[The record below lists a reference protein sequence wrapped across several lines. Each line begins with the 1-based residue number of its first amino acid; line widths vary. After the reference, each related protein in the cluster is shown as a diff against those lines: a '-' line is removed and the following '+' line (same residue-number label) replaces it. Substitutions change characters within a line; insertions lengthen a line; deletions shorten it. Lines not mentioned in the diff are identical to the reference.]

1 MLLSLGLT
9 GFLVEALRMHYTQV
23 QPEIA
28 HWSIVG
34 WLIDVTLLRGLDVD
48 SAHTMHLAAWWLHAI
63 LVAAFFATIPVNR
76 FLHVITGP
84 LNIAVRPE
92 RPMGTLVP
100 LQMEEVEQTGLI
112 GSPRNRGVQRQQL
125 LSLDSCM
132 ECGRCEDAC
141 PATATGK
148 PLSPKEVVTDLRK
161 LMRAGG
167 EIASRQSMLKRFGPA
182 RCARHASRSAPC

>member
-1 MLLSLGLT
+1 
-9 GFLVEALRMHYTQV
+9 
-23 QPEIA
+23 
-28 HWSIVG
+28 
-34 WLIDVTLLRGLDVD
+34 
-48 SAHTMHLAAWWLHAI
+48 MHLAAWWLHAI

-84 LNIAVRPE
+84 LNIAGRPE

-100 LQMEEVEQTGLI
+100 LKMEEVEQTG
-112 GSPRNRGVQRQQL
+112 RTGVHELADFNRQQL

-148 PLSPKEVVTDLRK
+148 PLSPKAVVIDLRN
-161 LMRAGG
+161 LMSCR
-167 EIASRQSMLKRFGPA
+167 RR
-182 RCARHASRSAPC
+182 RCASNNP